1 MIEERGFIKKSIM
14 LIIVFPCVGMYWLIL
29 ELEKYNDS
37 NFIWYFLWFETS
49 QYVSQEQVSSAYV
62 NVEFI

>member
-49 QYVSQEQVSSAYV
+49 KYVSQEQVSSAYV

>member
-1 MIEERGFIKKSIM
+1 M
-14 LIIVFPCVGMYWLIL
+14 LVIVFPCVGMYWLIL

-49 QYVSQEQVSSAYV
+49 KYVSQEQVSSAYV